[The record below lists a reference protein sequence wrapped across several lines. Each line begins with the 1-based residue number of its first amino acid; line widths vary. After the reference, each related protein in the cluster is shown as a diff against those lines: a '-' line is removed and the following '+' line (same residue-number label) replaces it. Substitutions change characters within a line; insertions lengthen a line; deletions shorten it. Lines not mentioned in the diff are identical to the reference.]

1 MSVPGIRPEVQT
13 GFAAAAAYDASRP
26 TYQPEAVDTLLTNL
40 EVQGIERAKIAD
52 LGAGTGKFTEL
63 LAARPE
69 KYEILAIEPHEAMR
83 EQLTEKSL
91 PNVKVVDGTAASMPG
106 VADGSLAGL
115 VASQVRHQILWSAL
129 ADQSNLQS
137 FHW

>member
-1 MSVPGIRPEVQT
+1 MSASGIRPEVQT

-26 TYQPEAVDTLLTNL
+26 TYEPEAVDTLLTNL
-40 EVQGIERAKIAD
+40 EVKGLRRAKIAD

-69 KYEILAIEPHEAMR
+69 EYEILAIEPHEAMR
-83 EQLTEKSL
+83 EQLTKKGL
-91 PNVKVVDGTAASMPG
+91 PNVTVVEGTAASMPE

-115 VASQVRHQILWSAL
+115 VASQVRRQTSQCAL
-129 ADQSNLQS
+129 TDQ
-137 FHW
+137 